1 MAARCISVTFNA
13 ADCDQIGLSNPP
25 APEIAA
31 AKRLSAPCSSLP
43 TTVLHAHSVLHDAR
57 ILSRSSLIIMHCNH
71 SKWGREGL
79 GTAGGGTLTHFT
91 LCKQARKPRS
101 YASPKLCP
109 PTYLLTHLLT
119 GVKCRATSVAKII
132 FRTIAF
138 FTTRTCFTL

>member
-91 LCKQARKPRS
+91 LCLKTTQFLSDPGIPGVRS
-101 YASPKLCP
+101 MGP
-109 PTYLLTHLLT
+109 
-119 GVKCRATSVAKII
+119 SVSK
-132 FRTIAF
+132 
-138 FTTRTCFTL
+138 

>member
-1 MAARCISVTFNA
+1 MTFNA

-31 AKRLSAPCSSLP
+31 AKRLSAPRSSLP

-79 GTAGGGTLTHFT
+79 GTVGDGTLTYFT
-91 LCKQARKPRS
+91 LCK
-101 YASPKLCP
+101 KLCNFS
-109 PTYLLTHLLT
+109 LL
-119 GVKCRATSVAKII
+119 
-132 FRTIAF
+132 
-138 FTTRTCFTL
+138 

>member
-31 AKRLSAPCSSLP
+31 AKRLSAPRSSLP
-43 TTVLHAHSVLHDAR
+43 TTVLHDAR

-91 LCKQARKPRS
+91 LCLKTTQFLSDPGIPGVRS
-101 YASPKLCP
+101 MGP
-109 PTYLLTHLLT
+109 
-119 GVKCRATSVAKII
+119 SVSK
-132 FRTIAF
+132 
-138 FTTRTCFTL
+138 